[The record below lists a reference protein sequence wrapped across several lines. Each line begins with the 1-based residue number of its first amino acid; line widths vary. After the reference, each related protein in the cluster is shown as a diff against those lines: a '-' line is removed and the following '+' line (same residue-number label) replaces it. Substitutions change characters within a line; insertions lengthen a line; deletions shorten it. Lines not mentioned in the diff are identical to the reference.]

1 MEIDETPMDLD
12 LLISRWDRALDSGAA
27 TLMVSAVDLGIALCG
42 LKRLLLHF
50 QKLIAEI
57 EDSHSD
63 RIASLRTDI
72 SDLEDEIAVLT
83 TENEKLEVELEKLKK

>member
-27 TLMVSAVDLGIALCG
+27 TLTISAVDLGIALRS
-42 LKRLLLHF
+42 LKRPLHL
-50 QKLIAEI
+50 QELIAEI
-57 EDSHSD
+57 EDNHSD
-63 RIASLRTDI
+63 HIASLRTNI

-83 TENEKLEVELEKLKK
+83 SENEKLEIELERLKK

>member
-42 LKRLLLHF
+42 LKRLLHF

-83 TENEKLEVELEKLKK
+83 AENEKLEVELEKLKK